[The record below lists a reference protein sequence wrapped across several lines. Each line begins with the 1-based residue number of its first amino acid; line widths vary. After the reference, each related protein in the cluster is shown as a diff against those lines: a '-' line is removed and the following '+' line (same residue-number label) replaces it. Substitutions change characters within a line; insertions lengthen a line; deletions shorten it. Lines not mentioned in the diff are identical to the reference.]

1 MHKRNSEK
9 WQSKL
14 SRMLN
19 SAVAFSIAYLIMMTG
34 FHLTMAV
41 MGKVFGF
48 YSSTYYYGAKFII
61 NHNYWT
67 KLSVFFVYT
76 SGTLFVTI
84 FGIICG
90 VLFFKLKERHY
101 VFNMIFLWGMVI
113 ASSVVAAQGLI
124 INLGAEQYISPFY
137 QNLTVVLAWLH
148 IPIFF
153 YYVLAVILFAF
164 GAFCAVYVCKPFLTL
179 SYSYS
184 KVNKLQRKQ
193 KYFFETAIIPFVV
206 ASMGLLAFTFPLNM
220 WINIVYVF
228 FIGISLLLGFFALP
242 FFEVKTDEI
251 LRYKTLQE
259 ASIGI
264 FIVLLVLLGLL
275 TLTWRGIYLGG

>member
-19 SAVAFSIAYLIMMTG
+19 SSVSFSIAYLVMMTG
-34 FHLTMAV
+34 FHLTMAL

-48 YSSTYYYGAKFII
+48 YSSTYYYGAKFTV

-76 SGTLFVTI
+76 SGTLFVTL
-84 FGIICG
+84 FGVICG
-90 VLFFKLKERHY
+90 VLFFKLKERNY
-101 VFNMIFLWGMVI
+101 VFNLIFLWGMVI
-113 ASSVVAAQGLI
+113 SSSVIAAQGLI

-148 IPIFF
+148 IPLVF
-153 YYVLAVILFAF
+153 YYAIAGVLFFF

-193 KYFFETAIIPFVV
+193 KYFFETAIVPYVV
-206 ASMGLLAFTFPLNM
+206 ASIGLLSFTFPLNM
-220 WINIVYVF
+220 WINIMYVF

-259 ASIGI
+259 ASIVI
-264 FIVLLVLLGLL
+264 FIVLMVLLGLL